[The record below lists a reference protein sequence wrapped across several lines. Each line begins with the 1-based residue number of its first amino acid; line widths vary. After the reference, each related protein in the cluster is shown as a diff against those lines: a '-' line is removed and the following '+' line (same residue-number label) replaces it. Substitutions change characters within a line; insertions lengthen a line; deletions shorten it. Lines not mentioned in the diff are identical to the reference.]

1 MRNIDRRVAAAEQ
14 TARAKFRSFQIIRV
28 TGGLPGPIRCA
39 KANGLHWQ
47 RLPEEPMEA
56 FEKRVIEAAES
67 AKSKTV
73 VIGALCPCAWRA
85 PGSFAAYLAGPDF
98 RQPDEA

>member
-1 MRNIDRRVAAAEQ
+1 MRNIDRRLAVAEQ
-14 TARAKFRSFQIIRV
+14 TAKSKVRKFHIIRA

-47 RLPEEPMEA
+47 WLPEETMEV

-73 VIGALCPCAWRA
+73 VIGGLCGCAWTA

-98 RQPDEA
+98 REPDEE

>member
-1 MRNIDRRVAAAEQ
+1 MRTIDRRLDAAEQ
-14 TARAKFRSFQIIRV
+14 TARAKFRGFHIIRV

-39 KANGLHWQ
+39 TANGLHWE
-47 RLPEEPMEA
+47 RLSDEPIEV

-73 VIGALCPCAWRA
+73 VIGGLCGCAWTA
-85 PGSFAAYLAGPDF
+85 PGSFEAYLAGPEF
-98 RQPDEA
+98 HPPE